1 MRADR
6 LLAILLLLQSRGRM
20 TAVDLAER
28 LEVSERTIY
37 RDLDALSAAG
47 VPVYAER
54 GPGGGC
60 LLRPGYRT
68 DLGGLNESELASLFA
83 GTAERALDALG
94 LGPQLQS
101 ALLKLEAG
109 LPSSQRAQVARA
121 RARVYVDA
129 AGWFGTDERPV
140 HLGTLRQA
148 VFADRKVRLSYRRGD
163 GSEARR
169 TVEPLGLVV
178 KGGIWYLITVTAGS
192 IRVHRISRIRKV
204 EVLAERFQ
212 RPRRFDL
219 AAFWR
224 RWARDFVA
232 SIPQYFVR
240 LRVATRALPLLLQ
253 IFGERVRPAIEAA
266 GKPRAGLATIDMSFD
281 SLDAACGSLLGLGTV
296 VEVLEPAELRAA
308 VRATAQAV
316 AQLYAPRPAPKR
328 LST

>member
-6 LLAILLLLQSRGRM
+6 LLAILLLVQSRGRM
-20 TAVDLAER
+20 TAVVLADR

-94 LGPQLQS
+94 LGAQLQS
-101 ALLKLEAG
+101 ALLQLEAG
-109 LPSSQRAQVARA
+109 LPRSRRAEVGRA

-140 HLGTLRQA
+140 HLGALREA
-148 VFADRKVRLSYRRGD
+148 VFADRKVRLTYQRGD
-163 GSEARR
+163 GSETRR

-178 KGGIWYLITVTAGS
+178 KGGIRYLISGAKGS
-192 IRVHRISRIRKV
+192 MRVYRISRIRSMQV
-204 EVLAERFQ
+204 
-212 RPRRFDL
+212 
-219 AAFWR
+219 
-224 RWARDFVA
+224 
-232 SIPQYFVR
+232 
-240 LRVATRALPLLLQ
+240 
-253 IFGERVRPAIEAA
+253 
-266 GKPRAGLATIDMSFD
+266 
-281 SLDAACGSLLGLGTV
+281 
-296 VEVLEPAELRAA
+296 
-308 VRATAQAV
+308 
-316 AQLYAPRPAPKR
+316 
-328 LST
+328 